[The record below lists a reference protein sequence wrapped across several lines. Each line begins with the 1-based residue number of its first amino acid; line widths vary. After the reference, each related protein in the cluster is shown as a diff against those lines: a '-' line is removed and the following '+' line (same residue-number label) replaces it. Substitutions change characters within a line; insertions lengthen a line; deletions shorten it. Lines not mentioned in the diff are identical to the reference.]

1 MRTARFFVPEDWIA
15 RSAEAFCIP
24 AGSVHRQITAVLRM
38 KVGDRVSLLTGDGS
52 EIEGR
57 ITEMTRSA
65 VMGVIAGSKVPDPLL
80 PEITICAAMTK
91 RDTFEWM
98 LQKCTEIGVH
108 AFVPLVTDRVIKRP
122 KETPQRWRD
131 IIKEAAE
138 QSGRVTLPH
147 LSEPMTIGQ
156 AIGHTEGSVRIF
168 MHETGGNQLPKLHK
182 TSHVALFVG
191 PEGGFSD
198 QELAAARDAQAH
210 VVTLGNLVFRAE
222 TAAIV
227 GTTLLRFN

>member
-15 RSAEAFCIP
+15 QSAEAFSIP
-24 AGSVHRQITAVLRM
+24 AGNVHRQITAVLRM
-38 KVGDRVSLLTGDGS
+38 KVGDHISLMTGDGT

-65 VMGVIAGSKVPDPLL
+65 IMGVIAGSKVPSPLL
-80 PEITICAAMTK
+80 PQITICAAMTK

-98 LQKCTEIGVH
+98 LQKCTEVGAY
-108 AFVPLVTDRVIKRP
+108 AFIPLVTDRVIKKP
-122 KETPQRWRD
+122 KDSPQRWRD
-131 IIKEAAE
+131 ILKEASE
-138 QSGRVTLPH
+138 QSGRVTMPQLN
-147 LSEPMTIGQ
+147 EPMTFGQ
-156 AIGHTEGSVRIF
+156 ALGHTEGLTRIF
-168 MHETGGNQLPKLHK
+168 MHESGGKQLPKLHK
-182 TSHVALFVG
+182 TSRVALFVG

-198 QELAAARDAQAH
+198 QEIALARTAQAH
-210 VVTLGNLVFRAE
+210 ILTLGDLIFRAE